1 MQVVAMSEAIMFM
14 AGLKFAAGLMTGVL
28 AVFGIV
34 VGLMVVT
41 EWVIGWR
48 KKHRR
53 SKHGMSNPARVALA
67 SQPPILLLI
76 RYPAWVDGPAES
88 EHRKSESMK

>member
-1 MQVVAMSEAIMFM
+1 MFL
-14 AGLKFAAGLMTGVL
+14 AGLKFAVGLMTGVL

-41 EWVIGWR
+41 EWVIGRR
-48 KKHRR
+48 KKQRC
-53 SKHGMSNPARVALA
+53 SKHGVSNPARVVLA